1 MKRMGIAL
9 LAMMAW
15 AGLVRA
21 EDDPHATPAASAP
34 PAAPAPAPNPA
45 TASWTPKQRLG
56 YALGRNVGE
65 SVKPAGADID
75 IDFLVR
81 GLTEVLSG
89 KDSVMNADENRQ
101 VMMDF
106 QKQMI
111 EKRQAAMKAE
121 GEKNAAEG
129 KKFLDENKKK
139 DGVKVTASGLQYK
152 VLKSGDG
159 KSPKPT
165 DTVSAHYKGTL
176 INGTEF
182 DSSYKRN
189 EPAKFPVTGV
199 IKGWTEALQMMKV
212 GDKWQLVIPPELAY
226 GPNGRPPTIPPQSTL
241 VFEVELVGIQEAA
254 PPPPPP
260 AAKDPKEG
268 K

>member
-9 LAMMAW
+9 LAMMACS
-15 AGLVRA
+15 GLARA
-21 EDDPHATPAASAP
+21 ESDPHAAASTPA
-34 PAAPAPAPNPA
+34 AAPAPAPNPA
-45 TASWTPKQRLG
+45 TASWSAKQKLG

-65 SVKPAGADID
+65 SVKPAGGDID

-81 GLTEVLSG
+81 GLTEVLGG
-89 KDSVMNADENRQ
+89 KESVMNADENRQ

-121 GEKNAAEG
+121 GEKNVAEG
-129 KKFLDENKKK
+129 KKFLDDNKKK

-212 GDKWQLVIPPELAY
+212 GDKWQLFIPPELAY

-241 VFEVELVGIQEAA
+241 IFEVELVGIQEAA
-254 PPPPPP
+254 PPAPP
-260 AAKDPKEG
+260 APPKDEKSG